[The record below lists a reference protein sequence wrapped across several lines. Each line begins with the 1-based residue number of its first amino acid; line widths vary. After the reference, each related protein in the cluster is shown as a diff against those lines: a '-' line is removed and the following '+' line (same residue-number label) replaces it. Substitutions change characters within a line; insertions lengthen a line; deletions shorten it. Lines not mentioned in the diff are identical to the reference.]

1 VEVIFGKI
9 GGAAV
14 FCDEGMAVAE
24 FATRLVKLEARSAG
38 EPYSRDSLMVQSGSE
53 LVQTGDSLAADG
65 D

>member
-24 FATRLVKLEARSAG
+24 FATRLVKLEARAAG
-38 EPYSRDSLMVQSGSE
+38 EPYSGDSLMV
-53 LVQTGDSLAADG
+53 
-65 D
+65 